1 MYAKG
6 YGVDRSVPDAET
18 WFASAAISGDAEMF
32 LHVGL
37 GYEFGIHMIQ
47 KDLVEAARW
56 YKYGVDMGH
65 EKCLICWRSVLE
77 TLDGQKP
84 ESLEARTARLL
95 STDSQFEIDEIENA
109 LAAADTLFDS
119 GDEYGALDYY
129 QLAADLGS
137 AEAMF
142 NIAMM
147 YHQGIAVR
155 RDDAQALRL
164 LARAANAGSADA
176 QFYLA
181 SAYETGLI
189 PADDSQIVKLYSDA
203 AFNGFLA
210 AFYHL
215 GKYVD
220 HPEVYVRRTHTRR

>member
-1 MYAKG
+1 
-6 YGVDRSVPDAET
+6 
-18 WFASAAISGDAEMF
+18 
-32 LHVGL
+32 
-37 GYEFGIHMIQ
+37 
-47 KDLVEAARW
+47 
-56 YKYGVDMGH
+56 
-65 EKCLICWRSVLE
+65 
-77 TLDGQKP
+77 
-84 ESLEARTARLL
+84 
-95 STDSQFEIDEIENA
+95 
-109 LAAADTLFDS
+109 
-119 GDEYGALDYY
+119 
-129 QLAADLGS
+129 
-137 AEAMF
+137 MF

-164 LARAANAGSADA
+164 LVRAANAGSADA